1 MRNSVLNRSLLLAGM
16 AFVSIPL
23 VGCNT
28 VEGAG
33 KDIKTVG
40 HAVEHTANEAGNEMG
55 DAVDDL
61 DDEVGD

>member
-23 VGCNT
+23 IGCNT

-40 HAVEHTANEAGNEMG
+40 HAVQHTANEAGNEMG
-55 DAVDDL
+55 DELHDL
-61 DDEVGD
+61 DNEMGD